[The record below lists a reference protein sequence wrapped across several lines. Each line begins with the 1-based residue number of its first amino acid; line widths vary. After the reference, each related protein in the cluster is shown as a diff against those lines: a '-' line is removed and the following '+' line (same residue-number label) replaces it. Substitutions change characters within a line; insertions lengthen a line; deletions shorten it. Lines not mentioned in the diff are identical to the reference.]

1 MFLKRKC
8 VLLILIYIFS
18 LSLLYAQEKSS
29 EGSEPVYNLGEVI
42 VTDEYK
48 SRGQSSEIKA
58 DELEKSTSTDLI
70 NLVKEKVPS
79 FYTSNNRLMGFGV
92 ADSGSAQ
99 MSIRGIGNSGWS
111 PQTGGGPTTGIPILI
126 NGMDT
131 SMMINNHPVA
141 DIFSMKNIRRVEVLY
156 GPQPVLYGSSAMGGI
171 INVITERM
179 STEGYETV
187 LSASY
192 GSYNSTD
199 DYVSHMGKIGN
210 FDYAGSYNFRF
221 TEGHRDQIISGTN
234 GDTKFTSKYRS
245 HNGTVHTG
253 YEFNK
258 NWYLALDSYIM
269 NQVINDP
276 GGKGVEAE
284 KLEAFDITRGGAVVS
299 LGNNFKTIKGSL
311 QLYLNEGKHVSK
323 LPADNDRKKYHS
335 RDSMYGVKLRQD
347 INITNTTLLTAGG
360 EYRYYGGES
369 EDLTKA
375 KGAKDRKYTDD
386 EFINEM
392 SLFALLN
399 QRFFEIFTASGGA
412 RYTWSSEFGSYYSW
426 QGGLSA
432 EPSDNT
438 RVYASAARG
447 FKLPDIIQ
455 YYNKWM
461 EGDKNLNET
470 GIDLDPETYTVYEI
484 GVEQKL
490 FSITEVSLTG
500 YRVYSKNKFTK
511 EVVGMGITN
520 WKNADDFNYNG
531 IETTLKLTPLDWLAF
546 TGGYSFIDNKQN
558 GKSLPYVPKH
568 RILSSA
574 SVDYMGFYAGLFGE
588 YVREIYANEEER
600 TVGPATVEKKKLD
613 NHFVLNAKI
622 AYSFLERYRVFANLN
637 NLTNNKYIGY
647 ASYATPP
654 ENKFYDYPVP
664 GFNLM
669 AGITAYF

>member
-179 STEGYETV
+179 SIEGYETV

-221 TEGHRDQIISGTN
+221 TEGHRDQTIHG
-234 GDTKFTSKYRS
+234 TKFTSEYRS
-245 HNGTVHTG
+245 HNGTVHGG

-258 NWYLALDSYIM
+258 NWYLALDAYLM

-276 GGKGVEAE
+276 GGKGAEAE
-284 KLEAFDITRGGAVVS
+284 KLEVFNITRGGAVVS
-299 LGNNFKTIKGSL
+299 LGNTFKNLKGTL
-311 QLYLNEGKHVSK
+311 QLYFNRGEHESE
-323 LPADNDRKKYHS
+323 LPSNNNAKKYDS
-335 RDSMYGVKLRQD
+335 TDSMYGAKLRQD
-347 INITNTTLLTAGG
+347 IKITDSTILTSGA
-360 EYRYYGGES
+360 EFRYYGG
-369 EDLTKA
+369 D
-375 KGAKDRKYTDD
+375 AKDAISGDKYTDD
-386 EFINEM
+386 AYIKEGSI
-392 SLFALLN
+392 FALLS
-399 QRFFEIFTASGGA
+399 QRFLEIFSASAGA
-412 RYTWSSEFGSYYSW
+412 RYTRSSEFGNYYSW
-426 QGGLSA
+426 QGNASA
-432 EPSDNT
+432 MPGDST
-438 RVYASAARG
+438 RIFTGAARG

-455 YYNKWM
+455 YYNKWNG
-461 EGDKNLNET
+461 EPGDIFGDMTLNET

-484 GVEQKL
+484 GIEQGI
-490 FSITEVSLTG
+490 FNIAEIGVTG
-500 YRVYSKNKFTK
+500 YRVYSKNKFIK
-511 EVVGMGITN
+511 EIVAPQTTN

-613 NHFVLNAKI
+613 NHFILNAKI

-647 ASYATPP
+647 ASFEAP
-654 ENKFYDYPVP
+654 NKFYDYPVP
-664 GFNLM
+664 GFNFM
-669 AGITAYF
+669 VGITAYF

>member
-18 LSLLYAQEKSS
+18 LSLLYAREKSS
-29 EGSEPVYNLGEVI
+29 EGSEPVYNLGEVL

-192 GSYNSTD
+192 GSYHSTD
-199 DYVSHMGKIGN
+199 NYVNHMGKIGN

-221 TEGHRDQIISGTN
+221 TEGHRDQIINVTDNGTN
-234 GDTKFTSKYRS
+234 SDIKFTSKYRS
-245 HNGTVHTG
+245 HNGTIHTG

-269 NQVINDP
+269 NQAINDP
-276 GGKGVEAE
+276 GGKGAKGE
-284 KLEAFDITRGGAVVS
+284 KLEAFDITRGGVVVS
-299 LGNNFKTIKGSL
+299 LGNTFKNLKGTL
-311 QLYLNEGKHVSK
+311 QLYFNRGEHESE
-323 LPADNDRKKYHS
+323 LPSSNKKKYDS
-335 RDSMYGVKLRQD
+335 TDSMYGAKLRQD
-347 INITNTTLLTAGG
+347 IKITDSTILTSGT
-360 EYRYYGGES
+360 EFRYYGG
-369 EDLTKA
+369 D
-375 KGAKDRKYTDD
+375 AKDAISGDKYTDD

-455 YYNKWM
+455 YFNKWM
-461 EGDKNLNET
+461 EGDRTLNET

-484 GVEQKL
+484 GIEQGI
-490 FSITEVSLTG
+490 FNIAEINATG
-500 YRVYSKNKFTK
+500 YRVYSKNKFIK
-511 EVVGMGITN
+511 EIVAPQTTN

-531 IETTLKLTPLDWLAF
+531 IETTLKFTPLDWLAL

-574 SVDYMGFYAGLFGE
+574 SVDYMGFYAGLFAE
-588 YVREIYANEEER
+588 YVREIYASEER
-600 TVGPATVEKKKLD
+600 KVLEFPPGVVVEKKKLD
-613 NHFVLNAKI
+613 NHFILNAKI

-647 ASYATPP
+647 ASFEAP
-654 ENKFYDYPVP
+654 NKFYDYPVP
-664 GFNLM
+664 GFNFM